1 MTSSRTHRLILL
13 AVSVAAL
20 AVAGAAIAASG
31 PTLQIGRAKVKGQT
45 RNVVITQA
53 GLTLYTLS
61 GERVGN
67 LKCLNNSCFMF
78 WPPYKVPA
86 TGTLTKARG
95 INGTLSRLK
104 RVRGGFYQLMLNGHP
119 VYRYN
124 GDNRKGEANGEGI
137 RSFGGT
143 WSVVTP

>member
-1 MTSSRTHRLILL
+1 MTRSRTCRLI
-13 AVSVAAL
+13 APVVTVAAL
-20 AVAGAAIAASG
+20 AVVGAAIAASA
-31 PTLQIGRAKVKGQT
+31 PTLQIGKAKVKGQT
-45 RNVVITQA
+45 RNVVITTA

-67 LKCLNNSCFMF
+67 LKCLNNTCFSF

-95 INGTLSRLK
+95 ISGTLSRLK
-104 RVRGGFYQLMLNGHP
+104 RVRGGFTQLMLNGHP
-119 VYRYN
+119 VYRFN
-124 GDNRKGEANGEGI
+124 GDNSKGQANGEGV